1 MHNNN
6 NNFGGGGYNQGGG
19 YNSSGYNNNN
29 GFNNGNGYNNGGY
42 NGGGYNNG
50 NGYGNNNGGFNNNNR
65 PQQQQQQYVN
75 NNNNNNNS
83 FDNNSYG
90 GDDEVTN
97 NADYQSTTRNIQ
109 QIQNAVQTLTKL
121 VNLLGTPKDSM
132 DTREKIRNCVDSTTH
147 LISSE
152 SSKVKNLTSLA
163 NRSRESKNKLLYQ
176 KLVKEFNNCLQ
187 QFKDIA
193 QVATKKEKATPL
205 PVAPD
210 HQPTQFGRNNNNN
223 NNNQNNHFLNNQQP
237 YYDND
242 NGEDEHQSLMESS
255 RRQQLAQIE
264 AEREYQ
270 NSIIQ
275 ERDEGI
281 RKIEQSIVEI
291 NEIFV
296 DLSGLVAEQ
305 GVMINT
311 IEASLESTAIN
322 TKEGVNHLREASKNQ
337 KSSRNKMCW
346 IVLILLIV
354 CAVLGVILFFTLRK

>member
-1 MHNNN
+1 MYNNN

-19 YNSSGYNNNN
+19 YNSGGYNNNGGGYNNNN
-29 GFNNGNGYNNGGY
+29 GGYNNNNNNNGGY
-42 NGGGYNNG
+42 N
-50 NGYGNNNGGFNNNNR
+50 NNR
-65 PQQQQQQYVN
+65 PQQQQQQQQQYVN
-75 NNNNNNNS
+75 NNNNS
-83 FDNNSYG
+83 FDNNGYG
-90 GDDEVTN
+90 GDDDVTN
-97 NADYQSTTRNIQ
+97 NSDYQSTTRNIQ
-109 QIQNAVQTLTKL
+109 QIQNAVQILTKL
-121 VNLLGTPKDSM
+121 VQLLGTPKDSM

-152 SSKVKNLTSLA
+152 SGKVKNLTSLA
-163 NRSRESKNKLLYQ
+163 SRSRDSKNKLLYQ

-193 QVATKKEKATPL
+193 QVATKKEKTTPL

-210 HQPTQFGRNNNNN
+210 HQQPTTFGRNNNSN

-237 YYDND
+237 YYDDD
-242 NGEDEHQSLMESS
+242 NREDEHQSLMESS

-311 IEASLESTAIN
+311 IEASLESTTIN